1 MFLFEK
7 NSNLRLTLVRLKR
20 NRLALLGFAILLV
33 IFLLAVFADFAAPY
47 GFSKQ
52 NLRARFQSPSMQH
65 FFGTDEFGRDI
76 FSRIVF
82 GARISLQVGFLAVF
96 TAMIAGGL
104 LGAFSGYRGGR
115 FDNIVMRF
123 MDVVLS
129 IPTMLLAIAIAA
141 ALGPGLFNLMIAVGL
156 STLPRFARIVRAS
169 VLSIKEQEFVE
180 AARAMGASD
189 WRIIV
194 RHILPNCTAPIIV
207 EATLGVAHAI
217 LSAASLSFIGLGIQ
231 PPYPEWGAM
240 LSSARGYLRDY
251 AYMSIFPGLA
261 IMITILSLN
270 FIGDGLRDAMDPKLK
285 R

>member
-217 LSAASLSFIGLGIQ
+217 LSRPVSASSGWASSL
-231 PPYPEWGAM
+231 PTEWGAM